1 MTKTKY
7 FILFLILW
15 LIYLF
20 TNYFNAERAA
30 FNFWISLD
38 NLIPFIP
45 GFVIFYLL
53 YFPLVLFQFFIIKK
67 EKDFINVAK
76 ANIFVIIISNII
88 FLLLPTKIIR
98 PELIVNDFSGF
109 ILSLIYL
116 IDNNVNLFPSL
127 HVSMSLL
134 AFLNII
140 KFKKNL
146 KFTVLATF
154 ILTTLSTLF
163 IKQHYVID
171 IIGGLILGFISYKI
185 YFKKRGA

>member
-1 MTKTKY
+1 MSKTKY
-7 FILFLILW
+7 FIILFILW
-15 LIYLF
+15 LIYFF
-20 TNYFNAERAA
+20 TNYLNAERTA

-146 KFTVLATF
+146 KFTVLAIF